1 MSQPPD
7 LAFAQGIPK
16 VELHAHLTGSISRQ
30 SLHKTWLRK
39 KANDPSFDLEDPLIA
54 IPRAADGEIN
64 VTSFFPIF
72 DKYIYALISDQESIQ
87 NATTSVL
94 EDFQDDGVRY
104 AELRTTPRAIP
115 DAGMSKEDYVTTVLK
130 AMDDFKGS
138 VKENIAGA
146 PPYDKLHAKLIL
158 SIDRKN
164 TLEEAFEVVRLAL
177 KYRHLGIVGVDL
189 CGNPARKPISH
200 LRPAFAEARA
210 QGLGITLHF
219 AEIAQEDPSELEEM
233 LSWEPQRLGHV
244 IHVPEELRKVITE
257 RKLGLEL
264 CLSCNVLCGL
274 SQGGFAAHHFG
285 EWWNAG
291 VPIALSTDDIGIFE
305 STLSNDGMMVDHPEM
320 IILKSKHKKNPQP
333 FLFNKAVLCH
343 YSTYFKKT
351 FNGSWRETNETELI
365 VDVSQRA
372 LRLFH
377 SWLPTGCIHTDF
389 DPDTILKLYVYG
401 EYIGCV
407 ALRRAVISHLQKVS
421 KTSDGSIN
429 IVSYQSLEDNKIWT
443 KYEHTGMYRFIVDTF
458 AFHWHHEMDGSPAE
472 ADFDIPGRIP
482 IQFAYNQLVIRSKYQ
497 HAIGRGIGV
506 GDCRCCS
513 SACKY
518 HEHPN
523 DEERL
528 ATCGAT
534 FEETSELLGGYW
546 HEDTNDID
554 EDGDKAVNDHGNQH
568 IDADMEEEIKEVD
581 VNESVNTGD
590 DTEVNGGNQEV
601 EGNAIINDSIGTGD
615 NIEDTEMDV
624 NGKRKAH
631 DDGEEE
637 VSAKKHKQETES

>member
-54 IPRAADGEIN
+54 IPRAAGGEIN

-87 NATTSVL
+87 YATISVL

-130 AMDDFKGS
+130 AMDDFKVS

-219 AEIAQEDPSELEEM
+219 AEIAQEDPNELEEM

-291 VPIALSTDDIGIFE
+291 VPIALSTD
-305 STLSNDGMMVDHPEM
+305 
-320 IILKSKHKKNPQP
+320 
-333 FLFNKAVLCH
+333 
-343 YSTYFKKT
+343 
-351 FNGSWRETNETELI
+351 
-365 VDVSQRA
+365 
-372 LRLFH
+372 
-377 SWLPTGCIHTDF
+377 
-389 DPDTILKLYVYG
+389 
-401 EYIGCV
+401 
-407 ALRRAVISHLQKVS
+407 
-421 KTSDGSIN
+421 
-429 IVSYQSLEDNKIWT
+429 
-443 KYEHTGMYRFIVDTF
+443 
-458 AFHWHHEMDGSPAE
+458 
-472 ADFDIPGRIP
+472 
-482 IQFAYNQLVIRSKYQ
+482 
-497 HAIGRGIGV
+497 
-506 GDCRCCS
+506 
-513 SACKY
+513 
-518 HEHPN
+518 
-523 DEERL
+523 
-528 ATCGAT
+528 
-534 FEETSELLGGYW
+534 
-546 HEDTNDID
+546 
-554 EDGDKAVNDHGNQH
+554 
-568 IDADMEEEIKEVD
+568 
-581 VNESVNTGD
+581 
-590 DTEVNGGNQEV
+590 
-601 EGNAIINDSIGTGD
+601 
-615 NIEDTEMDV
+615 
-624 NGKRKAH
+624 
-631 DDGEEE
+631 
-637 VSAKKHKQETES
+637 